1 MKTGPEGLELIKHFE
16 GCELKAYW
24 CPARVLT
31 IGYGHTADVEE
42 GDEIE
47 QGDADRLLEADL
59 EEFEHY
65 VLQLVDP
72 ELTQNQFDAIVA
84 WTFNLGPG
92 NLKESTLLKRLNE
105 RDFDDVPYQ
114 IRRWTKAGG
123 KELPGLVR
131 RREAE
136 ALLFQGEDWRH
147 V

>member
-1 MKTGPEGLELIKHFE
+1 MKTGPEGLDLIKHFE

-24 CPARVLT
+24 CPAGVLT

>member
-24 CPARVLT
+24 CPAGVLT

-47 QGDADRLLEADL
+47 QGDADKLLEADL

-92 NLKESTLLKRLNE
+92 TLKESTLLKRLNE

>member
-24 CPARVLT
+24 CPAGVLT

-47 QGDADRLLEADL
+47 QGDADKLLEADL